1 MIYPSENRRSRCFAY
16 ISVPGRLRLSMKSPL
31 KLVSLLLALMAT
43 PLAAAADKGQVT
55 SILTKDSQRL
65 YAVRIISVD
74 GENLPAGGR
83 NLLRLAPGKRRLG
96 LVALIERD
104 NAFALRRKDR
114 PQPQHVDIDV
124 EAGKHYRI
132 GAKVQDAT
140 YRDWTPFIE
149 FR

>member
-1 MIYPSENRRSRCFAY
+1 
-16 ISVPGRLRLSMKSPL
+16 MKTPFKIAS
-31 KLVSLLLALMAT
+31 LALFLAAT
-43 PLAAAADKGQVT
+43 PLAAAEKGQVT
-55 SILTKDSQRL
+55 SVLTQDSQRL

-83 NLLRLAPGKRRLG
+83 NLLRLEPGKRRLG

-114 PQPQHVDIDV
+114 PQPQHVDIEI

-140 YRDWTPFIE
+140 YREWTPVIE